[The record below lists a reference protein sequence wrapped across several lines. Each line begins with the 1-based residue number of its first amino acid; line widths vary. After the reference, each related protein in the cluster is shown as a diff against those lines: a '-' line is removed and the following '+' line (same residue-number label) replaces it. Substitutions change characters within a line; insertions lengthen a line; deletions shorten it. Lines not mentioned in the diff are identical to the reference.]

1 MNIKIGD
8 TAIMKKAFTED
19 EVRLY
24 ANISND
30 SNPIHLDKEYAKS
43 TIFKE
48 RIVHGVLV
56 GSLFGGLLGSKLPGI
71 GTIHLGQTMNFKKP
85 IYINE
90 EVKATIEVIDIR
102 KDKPIITL
110 KTVCYNSNDEI
121 SIEGEAIVKI
131 GK

>member
-1 MNIKIGD
+1 MDLKIGD
-8 TAIMKKAFTED
+8 RAIIKKAFTED
-19 EVRLY
+19 EVKFY

-56 GSLFGGLLGSKLPGI
+56 GSLFGGMLGSKLPGT
-71 GTIHLGQTMNFKKP
+71 GTIHLGQTMKFKKP

-90 EVKATIEVIDIR
+90 EVKAIIEVIKIR
-102 KDKPIITL
+102 EDKRIVTF
-110 KTVCYNSNDEI
+110 KTICYNSSNEI
-121 SIEGEAIVKI
+121 AIEGEAVVKV
-131 GK
+131 G